1 MPNTRHSKCVECHIK
16 VANYLIQIL
25 QQDKLNSTQI
35 SKKKKKKPT
44 TSSYILMRFL

>member
-35 SKKKKKKPT
+35 SKKKKPPT

>member
-16 VANYLIQIL
+16 VENYLIQIL

-35 SKKKKKKPT
+35 SKKKKKNLPQAA
-44 TSSYILMRFL
+44 IF